1 MPSPQPAPAQASAP
15 SGVRSVLW
23 AVLGLALTSV
33 IVLAVRQEI
42 ERGKHPDLPVVTEL
56 PGFVLTNRDGR
67 DVRLDQL
74 LGRPWVADFIFTRC
88 PGPCPKLSGKMR
100 ELGARLPPGVRR
112 VSFSVDPEHDRPTV
126 LESYAR
132 RYEAPPE
139 WLFLTGTQE
148 ALYELLRTGFKVHVE
163 RNADEA
169 APEGPI
175 LHSTRLVLVDAE
187 GRVRGYYDAFD
198 PEAVDRLIRDLAGL
212 DEAARPARSVEE
224 RDGR

>member
-1 MPSPQPAPAQASAP
+1 MPSSPPAQTSSAASRWGRA
-15 SGVRSVLW
+15 GLW
-23 AVLGLALTSV
+23 AVLGLALATV
-33 IVLAVRQEI
+33 IVLAVLQRLDRSKRPE
-42 ERGKHPDLPVVTEL
+42 LPVVAEL

-67 DVRLDQL
+67 EVLLDQL
-74 LGRPWVADFIFTRC
+74 LGRPWVANFIFTRC

-100 ELGARLPPGVRR
+100 ELGARLPAGVRR
-112 VSFSVDPEHDRPTV
+112 VSFSVDPEHDRPEV

-139 WLFLTGTQE
+139 WLFLTGTQQS
-148 ALYELLRTGFKVHVE
+148 LYDLLRTGFKVHVE

-169 APEGPI
+169 APAGPI

-198 PEAVDRLIRDLAGL
+198 PEAVEQLIRDLKGL
-212 DEAARPARSVEE
+212 DGAAATAGTGEE
-224 RDGR
+224 HDGR